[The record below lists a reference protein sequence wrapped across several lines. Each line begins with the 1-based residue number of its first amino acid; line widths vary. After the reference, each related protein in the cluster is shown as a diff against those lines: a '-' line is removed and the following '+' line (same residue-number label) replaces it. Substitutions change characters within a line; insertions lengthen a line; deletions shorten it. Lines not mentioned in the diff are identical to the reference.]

1 MPRIAANLGLLFSE
15 LPPLERFGA
24 AAASGFE
31 AVELLFP
38 YEMPASAVKQ
48 ELTRHRLTML
58 GINTMQGREGEFGVA
73 AIPGREQDFD
83 ALFRQALDYQR
94 VIGGNAIHCL
104 TGAVS
109 PDQRP
114 AAETTLIR
122 NIGRAADLAAQHG
135 LTILLEPINTRD
147 RPNYFLSRLEHA
159 AALIG
164 KIARPNV
171 RIQFDCYHLQIMGG
185 DLITRFEAHMA
196 LIGHVQFAGV
206 PGRTEPDRG
215 EVNLPVVLAAID
227 RLGYIGWC
235 AAEYR
240 PDGSTR
246 DSLGWARPYGIAPQ
260 HT

>member
-1 MPRIAANLGLLFSE
+1 MPRIAANLGLLFPE

-24 AAASGFE
+24 AAAAGFK

-38 YEMPASAVKQ
+38 YAMPPSAVKQ

-58 GINTMQGREGEFGVA
+58 GINTSQGREGEFGLA
-73 AIPGREQDFD
+73 GIPGREQDFD
-83 ALFRQALDYQR
+83 ALFRQALDYQL
-94 VIGGNAIHCL
+94 VIGGTAIHCL
-104 TGAVS
+104 TGAVP

-114 AAETTLIR
+114 AAEATFIR
-122 NIGRAADLAAQHG
+122 NIGRAAYLAAQHG
-135 LTILLEPINTRD
+135 LTILLEPINIRD
-147 RPNYFLSRLEHA
+147 RPNYFLTRLEQA

-164 KIARPNV
+164 KIGQPNV

-185 DLITRFEAHMA
+185 DLITRFEEHIA

-206 PGRTEPDRG
+206 PGRTEPDTG

-227 RLGYIGWC
+227 RLGYAGWC

-240 PDGSTR
+240 PSGNTLDG
-246 DSLGWARPYGIAPQ
+246 LAWARPYGIALQ